1 MSYFSEP
8 EKKPFSLKIGLFVMA
23 LIAIGATYASNISIN
38 GSNRIEFGQGVYAIE
53 ACNGWVQIQ
62 IPTVSVDE
70 TGTSPITGFIID
82 GVDPRQCASTLMHFK
97 AFSSSSTDPLP
108 LYSTTDPVD
117 LVTSVSQVSLN
128 ISENGFIQLVDD
140 DGTPIESSCT
150 DIPTP
155 PICMNFDSQTQRI
168 TVYFSKFPLTHW
180 GDLNSLTVESGPNSV
195 SPSA

>member
-1 MSYFSEP
+1 MSYFSET
-8 EKKPFSLKIGLFVMA
+8 KKNPFSLKIGLLLIAFV
-23 LIAIGATYASNISIN
+23 AIGATFASNITIN
-38 GSNRIEFGQGVYAIE
+38 GSNRIEFGQGVYTVE

-62 IPTVSVDE
+62 VPGSE
-70 TGTSPITGFIID
+70 TYNGSSYIEGLLID

-117 LVTSVSQVSLN
+117 SVTSVSQVSLN

-140 DGTPIESSCT
+140 DGTPIESSCI
-150 DIPTP
+150 DSPTP